1 MVVCLVWQQLA
12 SFLSFVAV
20 MAQLVVAVT
29 VAVVASSPLVEDK
42 MLLPPTLAYHTSA
55 DTNNKL
61 VAYYGGRGKEGDH
74 GVGRGSKA
82 GETCTDWNS
91 FELGNQ

>member
-1 MVVCLVWQQLA
+1 MAVCLVWQQLA
-12 SFLSFVAV
+12 SLLSFVAV

-42 MLLPPTLAYHTSA
+42 MPLPPALADHTSA

-61 VAYYGGRGKEGDH
+61 VIYYGGRGREGDH
-74 GVGRGSKA
+74 GVRRGNKA
-82 GETCTDWNS
+82 GDTCTDWNS